1 MPKPGSEYEDLV
13 AEVVAAIGQAQGV
26 ETLELE
32 VRHSIQGRTMIHEV
46 DVWWR
51 FRAGDLERTVWFTC
65 KDWRKGVDNEAVW
78 AFLGKLDDI
87 DPPPHGVFVVSNSLQ
102 SGGIAAA
109 GANGISAWEL
119 RAPTERDLKGR
130 VTTIVIDL
138 AVSLPE
144 RELEIEHVDLK
155 AAGEVLAETR
165 SAWSDDIRVVLEDGT
180 DIGALSD
187 VMNEMMPVAPLRE
200 ETDWEQTVRTFD
212 PPARLVHE
220 GDATGPVSAL
230 IMKTRWH
237 VNRSQIRV
245 GGPEKIL
252 LIINDA
258 LGTGT
263 SVIDHHMRVISGEV
277 ARQALGPEWGA
288 APEANKEHDSE

>member
-13 AEVVAAIGQAQGV
+13 AEVVAAIGQAQGL
-26 ETLELE
+26 ETVELE
-32 VRHSIQGRTMIHEV
+32 VRHSVKGRTMIHEV

-51 FRAGDLERTVWFTC
+51 FRAGDLDRTVWFTC
-65 KDWRKGVDNEAVW
+65 KDWKKGVDNEAVW
-78 AFLGKLDDI
+78 AFLGKLNDI
-87 DPPPHGVFVVSNSLQ
+87 DPPPHGVFVVRNRLQ
-102 SGGIAAA
+102 SGAITAA

-119 RAPTERDLKGR
+119 RPPTERDLKGR
-130 VTTIVIDL
+130 VLTIEIDL

-144 RELEIEHVDLK
+144 RELEIEHVDPNP
-155 AAGEVLAETR
+155 AAGVVTETR
-165 SAWSDDIRVVLEDGT
+165 SGWSDDIRVVLQDGT
-180 DIGALSD
+180 DIGALSEA
-187 VMNEMMPVAPLRE
+187 MNEMMPVAPLGE

-220 GDATGPVSAL
+220 GDATRPVSAL

-277 ARQALGPEWGA
+277 ARQALGPGWVA
-288 APEANKEHDSE
+288 APEACTEHDSE